1 MELKNKFKRTEMTF
15 PYYKE
20 GASTGS
26 LAIGPVL
33 GYL

>member
-1 MELKNKFKRTEMTF
+1 MALKNKFKKEMTF